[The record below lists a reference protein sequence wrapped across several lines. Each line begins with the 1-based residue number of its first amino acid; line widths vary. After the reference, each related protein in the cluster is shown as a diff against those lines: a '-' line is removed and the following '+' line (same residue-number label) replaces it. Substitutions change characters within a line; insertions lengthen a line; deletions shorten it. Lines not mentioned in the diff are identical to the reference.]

1 MQAMQHIEIEAEALL
16 DAKEV
21 KRLLRCSLPF
31 IYKLAERKQLSC
43 IRIAC
48 PGLGTWKRELVRFK
62 REDVISFIEQHYK
75 KV

>member
-1 MQAMQHIEIEAEALL
+1 MQVTQHIEAEALL

-21 KRLLRCSLPF
+21 KRILRCSLPF
-31 IYKLAERKQLSC
+31 VYKLAERGQLSC

-48 PGLGTWKRELVRFK
+48 QTLGTRKKELVRFK
-62 REDVISFIEQHYK
+62 REDVSGFIESHYK